1 MLLHIEDDNIKYFK
15 KWLKSINL
23 NVERYGNELLLNDGT
38 TFICHTDSYNFLINI
53 VMPNRQHYFY
63 KTSYNRDVSD
73 ICRFDLYL
81 FTYIDDILNGKKYL
95 TN

>member
-1 MLLHIEDDNIKYFK
+1 MIKKIEKYNTYINTYKELNNMLLHLEDDNIKYFK

-38 TFICHTDSYNFLINI
+38 TFIC
-53 VMPNRQHYFY
+53 
-63 KTSYNRDVSD
+63 
-73 ICRFDLYL
+73 RFDLYL